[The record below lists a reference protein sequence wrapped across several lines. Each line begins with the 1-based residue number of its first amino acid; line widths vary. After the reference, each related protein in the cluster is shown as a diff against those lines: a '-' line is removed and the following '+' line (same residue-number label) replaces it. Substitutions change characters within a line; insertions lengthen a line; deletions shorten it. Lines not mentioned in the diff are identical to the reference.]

1 MDMIKRVKY
10 EVSIQELKEKLGIEG
25 WIESID
31 VIEGW
36 RVEETMIVIKM
47 DPVIEE
53 MV

>member
-1 MDMIKRVKY
+1 MDMIKQVKY

-31 VIEGW
+31 VREDEM
-36 RVEETMIVIKM
+36 VVVIKM

>member
-1 MDMIKRVKY
+1 MDMIKQVKY
-10 EVSIQELKEKLGIEG
+10 EVSIQELKEMLGIEG

-31 VIEGW
+31 VREDEM
-36 RVEETMIVIKM
+36 VVVIKM